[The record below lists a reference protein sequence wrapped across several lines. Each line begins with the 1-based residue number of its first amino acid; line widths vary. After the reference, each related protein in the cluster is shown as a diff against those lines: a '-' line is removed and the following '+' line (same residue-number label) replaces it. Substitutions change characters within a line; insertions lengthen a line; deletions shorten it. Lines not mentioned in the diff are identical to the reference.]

1 MLDDAFANLKC
12 EIQSRKVQITL
23 FELLHDS
30 QRMQVVVEAIAVI
43 AHQLVQTYFAGM
55 PKWRMSDVVHERLR
69 HSSGNL
75 CHFDGMREAIP
86 EMIGVAGGK
95 DLCFGL

>member
-1 MLDDAFANLKC
+1 
-12 EIQSRKVQITL
+12 
-23 FELLHDS
+23 
-30 QRMQVVVEAIAVI
+30 
-43 AHQLVQTYFAGM
+43 M
-55 PKWRMSDVVHERLR
+55 PKWRMSDVVHERQRFRKIGVQTECLR